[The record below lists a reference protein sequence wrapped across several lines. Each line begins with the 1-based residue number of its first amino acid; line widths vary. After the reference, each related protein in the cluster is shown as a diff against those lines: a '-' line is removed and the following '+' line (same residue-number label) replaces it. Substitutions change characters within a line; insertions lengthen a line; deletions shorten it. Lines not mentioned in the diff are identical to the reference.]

1 MSENRYDIVALVSN
15 DLVTDQ
21 RMQRCLSSL
30 SAAGFKCLL
39 LGRKRPHSKPLSQAF
54 SFDQERHTL
63 GADSGKRFYAQ
74 LNRAHQYRLLELK
87 PRAILVVDTDTMLAG
102 ASIAKKLGI
111 PWVYDAHE
119 LFIEQPE
126 VARRWWIKAVW
137 NWIEKRFVSEAS
149 AAYTVGEEIATI
161 LSEKH
166 GVSVSTIRNLPW
178 SISTFEKSKTTTSN
192 PIVLYQGALNEGR
205 GLEELIQAAK
215 QLPNYTFWI
224 AGGGYLRK
232 DLDDLVE
239 ELEISNVNFHGELTP
254 AQLHELTPQADIGYA
269 LMRNT
274 SLNYYLS
281 LSNKSID
288 YIQAGLPSLQMDW
301 PEYRRIHEAYDCYQ
315 LVPEI
320 SVQAVVDGLTSL
332 QDEETFRRLQEG
344 CRKAAT
350 ELTWEQEQEGLVEIW
365 RGVLAPTVF

>member
-1 MSENRYDIVALVSN
+1 
-15 DLVTDQ
+15 
-21 RMQRCLSSL
+21 
-30 SAAGFKCLL
+30 
-39 LGRKRPHSKPLSQAF
+39 
-54 SFDQERHTL
+54 
-63 GADSGKRFYAQ
+63 
-74 LNRAHQYRLLELK
+74 
-87 PRAILVVDTDTMLAG
+87 MLAG

-119 LFIEQPE
+119 LFTEQPE
-126 VARRWWIKAVW
+126 VARRWWIKAAW
-137 NWIEKRFVSEAS
+137 NWVEKRFVSEAS

-166 GVSVSTIRNLPW
+166 GIPFSTVRNLPW
-178 SISTFEKSKTTTSN
+178 ARPEDAELLLKAKN
-192 PIVLYQGALNEGR
+192 DKPIVLYQGALNEGR

-232 DLDDLVE
+232 ELDALVAK
-239 ELEISNVNFHGELTP
+239 LQINNVVFHGELTP
-254 AQLHELTPQADIGYA
+254 AALHKLTPQADIGYA
-269 LMRNT
+269 LMRNS

-301 PEYRRIHEAYDCYQ
+301 PEYRRIHDAYGCYQ

-332 QDEETFRRLQEG
+332 QDAATFERLQEG
-344 CRKAAT
+344 CRTAAQ
-350 ELTWEQEQEGLVEIW
+350 ELTWNLEQEALVEVW
-365 RGVLAPTVF
+365 KEVLSNS